1 VASFSMSHTF
11 GSDAPRGG
19 PTGGLHPSGSG
30 PGCVPWLLLLALVAG
45 AVYLGIDQFT
55 ARRSAGGTPR
65 PIESRGALAD
75 YEQTTIRI
83 FEETAPSVVAIN
95 VVVPNAGRL
104 LATGSGGSGFIWDQE
119 GHVVT
124 NYHVVEGAARTGGG
138 LLIQMNDRK
147 RYTAKLVG
155 VSPPHDLAVLR
166 LDNPPRSLLKEIK
179 IGTSYDLRVGQS
191 VFAIGSPFG
200 YDQTLTTGVVSA
212 LGRKITSPAGIEIRE
227 VIQTDAAINP
237 GNSGGPLLDSAGRLI
252 GVNTAI
258 EAPARQSSGIGF
270 AVPVDIVNT
279 IVPSIIAGVP
289 PAELK
294 PQLGVMLEDA
304 RITMRAGGP
313 VVREVLPRTPAAKAG
328 LKGTVEREEGWGD
341 QIIAIDDEPIRSIE
355 DLQNA
360 IKSREFG
367 DEISL
372 VYRRDGT
379 DYRVRI
385 KLEHASGDSRG

>member
-1 VASFSMSHTF
+1 MSESFGT
-11 GSDAPRGG
+11 GVRGEYARGG
-19 PTGGLHPSGSG
+19 MRPAGSAA
-30 PGCVPWLLLLALVAG
+30 GCVPWLLLLALLAW
-45 AVYLGIDQFT
+45 ALYLGIDYFLG
-55 ARRSAGGTPR
+55 RGSPSGVPR
-65 PIESRGALAD
+65 IVEPRGELAEF
-75 YEQTTIRI
+75 EQTTIRI

-95 VVVPNAGRL
+95 VVVRDSNGRL
-104 LATGSGGSGFIWDQE
+104 IDTGSGGSGFVWDQE

-124 NYHVVEGAARTGGG
+124 NYHVVESTARSGGG

-147 RYTAKLVG
+147 RYTAKLIG

-166 LDNPPRSLLKEIK
+166 LENPPRSLLKQIP
-179 IGTSYDLRVGQS
+179 IGTSHDLRVGQS

-200 YDQTLTTGVVSA
+200 FEQTLTTGVVSA
-212 LGRKITSPAGIEIRE
+212 LGRRITSPTGIEIRD

-270 AVPVDIVNT
+270 AVPVDTVNL
-279 IVPSIIAGVP
+279 IVPGIIAGVP
-289 PAELK
+289 AAELK
-294 PQLGVMLEDA
+294 PQLGVLLEDA

-313 VVREVLPRTPAAKAG
+313 VVREVLPGTPAAKAG

-341 QIIAIDDEPIRSIE
+341 QILSIDDEPVRTIL

-360 IKSREFG
+360 IQSREFG
-367 DEISL
+367 DVIDL
-372 VYRRDGT
+372 VYRRDGE
-379 DYRVRI
+379 DHRVRV
-385 KLEHASGDSRG
+385 KLERASSEGRG

>member
-1 VASFSMSHTF
+1 MSDSF
-11 GSDAPRGG
+11 GSGAHGFGPRDGMR
-19 PTGGLHPSGSG
+19 PAGSA
-30 PGCVPWLLLLALVAG
+30 PGCVPWLLLLALLAW
-45 AVYLGIDQFT
+45 AVYLGIDYF
-55 ARRSAGGTPR
+55 ASRSAPSGTPR
-65 PIESRGALAD
+65 AIVPRGALAD
-75 YEQTTIRI
+75 FEQTTVRI

-95 VVVPNAGRL
+95 VVVRDGGGRL
-104 LATGSGGSGFIWDQE
+104 VDTGSGGSGFVWDQD

-124 NYHVVEGAARTGGG
+124 NYHVVEGAARSGGA

-147 RYTAKLVG
+147 RYGAKLIG

-166 LDNPPRSLLKEIK
+166 LENPPRSLLKELPL
-179 IGTSYDLRVGQS
+179 GRSYDLRVGQS

-200 YDQTLTTGVVSA
+200 FEQTLTTGVVSA
-212 LGRKITSPAGIEIRE
+212 LGRRITSPTGIEIRD

-270 AVPVDIVNT
+270 AVPVDTVNT
-279 IVPSIIAGVP
+279 VVPAIIQGVP

-294 PQLGVMLEDA
+294 PQLGVLLEDA
-304 RITMRAGGP
+304 RLTMRAGGP
-313 VVREVLPRTPAAKAG
+313 VVREVLSGTPAARAG

-341 QIIAIDDEPIRSIE
+341 QIIAIDDEPVRTIE

-367 DEISL
+367 DVIDL
-372 VYRRDGT
+372 VYRRDGE
-379 DYRVRI
+379 DHRVRI
-385 KLEHASGDSRG
+385 KLERASGDTRG